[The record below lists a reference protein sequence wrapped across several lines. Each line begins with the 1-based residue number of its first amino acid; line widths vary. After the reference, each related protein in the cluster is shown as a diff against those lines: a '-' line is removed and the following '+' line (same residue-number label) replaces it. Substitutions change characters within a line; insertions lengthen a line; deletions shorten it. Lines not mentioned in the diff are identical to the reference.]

1 MILEIIRFEEGRI
14 SSMAIQEYDEQFDM
28 IVKKYSLGV
37 LGVVERNGHCY
48 HMILSGFR
56 KYSAYLLVVVVFGWG
71 HYIVLQCFIIDIS
84 T

>member
-1 MILEIIRFEEGRI
+1 MD
-14 SSMAIQEYDEQFDM
+14 IQEYDEQFYM
-28 IVKKYSLGV
+28 IVKKYFWWVSE
-37 LGVVERNGHCY
+37 VVECNWCRH
-48 HMILSGFR
+48 HMILGGFR